1 MTSDESYTAYARYLY
16 ARLAYRWL
24 GTVSRYFPVEP

>member
-1 MTSDESYTAYARYLY
+1 MTSDESYTAYVRYLY

-24 GTVSRYFPVEP
+24 GTVHRSFHI